1 MKIRW
6 WILFLIYLAIIIVG
20 TLAIQGRSPFEW
32 VHVLV
37 PPGKLRELLVYPL
50 QHHHP
55 VTFAKLLNFADRIG
69 NFLLFLPLGI
79 GVCFVFRRISP
90 DSVRIPLFVA
100 LFLGLFLS
108 IGIETFQYYV
118 PKRIPSSSDIIAN
131 TAGAVFGC
139 YLLIFRKMYREITAT
154 AQEKTKTQ
162 RIEKPNG

>member
-1 MKIRW
+1 MKKHW
-6 WILFLIYLAIIIVG
+6 WILFLVFFLIYLAVVIIG
-20 TLAIQGRSPFEW
+20 TLAVRGRSPLEW

-69 NFLLFLPLGI
+69 NMLLFLPVGI
-79 GVCFVFRRISP
+79 GVFFVFHRFSP
-90 DSVRIPLFVA
+90 DSVRIPLIVA

-108 IGIETFQYYV
+108 IGIETFQYFV
-118 PKRIPSSSDIIAN
+118 PKRIPSLSDIIAN

-139 YLLIFRKMYREITAT
+139 YVLSFRKMYREISAT
-154 AQEKTKTQ
+154 DY
-162 RIEKPNG
+162 